1 MANSITAHT
10 IQNGS
15 RNLILAFNMVA
26 DGSGNESVAK
36 LIDLNDYLEESNSA
50 TIRDFA
56 VKKISGLTSAGCS
69 VKFFFGSKT
78 EDNRLFYETV
88 TDRPF
93 SEDWS
98 NEGGISTGVPDTDLT
113 IRFSTVGFDT
123 ALDVINLNI
132 WIKKKYTKRA

>member
-15 RNLILAFNMVA
+15 RNLILAFNLVA
-26 DGSGNESVAK
+26 DGSGEESAAK
-36 LIDLNDYLEESNSA
+36 LIDLNNYLGDPGLRVP
-50 TIRDFA
+50 RDFR
-56 VKKISGLTSAGCS
+56 VMKLSGLTGAGCS

-98 NEGGISTGVPDTDLT
+98 NDGGIVTGVPDTDLT
-113 IRFSTVGFDT
+113 IRFSTVGFGDN
-123 ALDVINLNI
+123 LDVINLNI
-132 WIKKKYTKRA
+132 WIKKKY